1 MTADQPAILL
11 RALEPSDVDC
21 IYLWENT
28 PGMWRHGFAPAPLS
42 RHMIWEYVQN
52 YEADPLLA
60 GQLRLMVEVDGEA
73 AGAVDLYDVDR
84 LNRRAMVGIMVAPR
98 WRGQGVAKAALGHLG
113 RYCSDVLGLNQL
125 AAVAE
130 EGNEASRRL
139 FLSAGYS
146 ECGFMRQWFRRGRDY
161 AAGVLFQLIL
171 S

>member
-1 MTADQPAILL
+1 MT
-11 RALEPSDVDC
+11 V
-21 IYLWENT
+21 T
-28 PGMWRHGFAPAPLS
+28 
-42 RHMIWEYVQN
+42 
-52 YEADPLLA
+52 
-60 GQLRLMVEVDGEA
+60 
-73 AGAVDLYDVDR
+73 AVC
-84 LNRRAMVGIMVAPR
+84 
-98 WRGQGVAKAALGHLG
+98 QGVAKAALGHLG

-146 ECGFMRQWFRRGRDY
+146 ECGFMRKWFRRGRDY